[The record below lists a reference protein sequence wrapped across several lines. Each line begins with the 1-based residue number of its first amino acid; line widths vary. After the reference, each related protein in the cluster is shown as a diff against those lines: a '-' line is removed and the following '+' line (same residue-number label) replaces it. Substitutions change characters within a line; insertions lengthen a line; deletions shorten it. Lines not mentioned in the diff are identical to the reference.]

1 MSVFNQSRSNI
12 IRLIFLGV
20 FLIIILQL
28 FSLQVV
34 SDNYRQLAMNNAVFK
49 KVVYPNRGII
59 YDRKGKA
66 ILNNTIMYDLVVT
79 PTEVKRLD
87 TQSLCSLLQIDT
99 AEFTARMRDARIK
112 NGRYRPSI
120 FEDLLPPEIYARL
133 DENIWKFP
141 GFDLVERPVRV
152 YPFNAAAHIMGYVG
166 EADSGIIKRSKG
178 FYLMGDYVGRS
189 GLEAYYES
197 VLMGQRGV
205 NNLIKDNKNRLVG
218 SYENGKF
225 DTAAVPGRSLQTY
238 IDIDI
243 QQLAEKLMTGKVGS
257 VVVLEPKTGGIIA
270 MASGPNF
277 NPNELTGP
285 NKQKNY
291 GRLVLDVA
299 APLLNRAIKGTYPAG
314 STYKPIEALIGLDE
328 GVITPES
335 GISCAGVYHGC
346 NRPVKCTE
354 EWAGHAK
361 DLRTAIAWSCNSFF
375 SNAYRLIVDNPK
387 EGGVRKGYAKWNEYM
402 NHFGYGRKLGVDLPS
417 EDRGNIPDT
426 SVYNKVY
433 NNSWNSCTNV
443 TLGIGQDMMLATPL
457 QIANG
462 ICIVANKGYYYTP
475 HFVKSVDKETDK
487 DTLLNRYKVKHEVLT
502 KISDATFETVIS
514 GMQDVVEIGTAK
526 RVQIPGINI
535 CAKTGTAENYRRI
548 DGKRIKLKDNSL
560 FVCFAPRENPKIAI
574 AVVVENAGFGATWA
588 APIAS
593 LLMEK
598 FLNDTLRTGRDK
610 EIERIASTSLMPG
623 YLGRLQFIEDSTRAR
638 RWFNLTKDSAYLHKY
653 LNGVSPTIPDEE
665 KPKKIPAKTVLTAPD
680 DKIRTAVADRKPGT
694 LSQTKSV
701 SYSPSYR
708 HDKNGNH
715 TTISKS
721 KNIGVERDLNKPEG
735 FAFLSLIPFWT
746 YNFSKHKS
754 QTADRS
760 IQSTPS

>member
-20 FLIIILQL
+20 FLIITLQL
-28 FSLQVV
+28 FNLQIL
-34 SDNYRQLAMNNAVFK
+34 SDNYRQLALNNAVFR

-79 PTEVKRLD
+79 PNEVKNID
-87 TQSLCSLLQIDT
+87 TQNLCLLLGIDT
-99 AEFTARMRDARIK
+99 AEFNKRMVEARIK

-120 FEDLLPPEIYARL
+120 YEDLLPPDIYARL

-141 GFDLVERPVRV
+141 GFALVERPVRV

-166 EADSGIIKRSKG
+166 EADSNIIKRSRG
-178 FYLMGDYVGRS
+178 FYMMGDYVGRS

-218 SYENGKF
+218 KYENGKF
-225 DTAAVPGRSLQTY
+225 DTAAVPGRSLKTY
-238 IDIDI
+238 IDIEV
-243 QQLAEKLMTGKVGS
+243 QQLAEKLMSNKVGS
-257 VVVLEPKTGGIIA
+257 VVALEPKTGGIIA
-270 MASGPNF
+270 MVSGPNF

-291 GRLVLDVA
+291 GRLVNDAA

-328 GVITPES
+328 GVITPAS
-335 GISCAGVYHGC
+335 GIGCTGVYYGC

-354 EWAGHAK
+354 KAPGHAR

-375 SNAYRLIVDNPK
+375 SNAYRLIVDNPQYGNVK
-387 EGGVRKGYAKWNEYM
+387 VGYSKWNEYM
-402 NHFGYGRKLGVDLPS
+402 NKFGYGKRLGVDLPS
-417 EDRGNIPDT
+417 EDKGNIPDT

-443 TLGIGQDMMLATPL
+443 TLGIGQDMMLVTPL

-462 ICIVANKGYYYTP
+462 ISIVANKGYYYTP
-475 HFVKSVDKETDK
+475 HFVRDIENATAADSI
-487 DTLLNRYKVKHEVLT
+487 LNPFIRKHEVLT
-502 KISDATFETVIS
+502 HIPSETYETVIS
-514 GMQDVVEIGTAK
+514 GMEDVVNIGTGRIA
-526 RVQIPGINI
+526 QIPGIRI
-535 CAKTGTAENYRRI
+535 CAKTGTAENFRVI
-548 DGKRIKLKDNSL
+548 DHRRIKLKDNSL
-560 FVCFAPRENPKIAI
+560 FVCFAPREDPKIVV

-593 LLMEK
+593 LLVEK
-598 FLNDTLRTGRDK
+598 YLRDTLRTERLK
-610 EIERIASTSLMPG
+610 EVDRISSANLMPS
-623 YLGRLQFIEDSTRAR
+623 YLPRLQFIADSTRGAY
-638 RWFNLTKDSAYLHKY
+638 WFNRTGDSNYIRKFLNKAYVPVQSYEKK
-653 LNGVSPTIPDEE
+653 E
-665 KPKKIPAKTVLTAPD
+665 KPKAAPV
-680 DKIRTAVADRKPGT
+680 RRLQAFVAPRRSEMWAGT
-694 LSQTKSV
+694 LK
-701 SYSPSYR
+701 R
-708 HDKNGNH
+708 K
-715 TTISKS
+715 
-721 KNIGVERDLNKPEG
+721 
-735 FAFLSLIPFWT
+735 
-746 YNFSKHKS
+746 KHEP
-754 QTADRS
+754 A
-760 IQSTPS
+760 